1 VKPASLLLF
10 RTKEH
15 LIEEYLEPIGNW
27 TRASLYLFFI
37 DLSDQHV
44 IFLEI
49 RSQGYQYTNFVYL
62 RKQRRAVMTESNILR
77 ADVFDPSVIEE
88 ET

>member
-1 VKPASLLLF
+1 MKQASLLLF
-10 RTKEH
+10 LTEKH
-15 LIEEYLEPIGNW
+15 QIEEYMELIGIW

-37 DLSDQHV
+37 DLSEQHV

>member
-1 VKPASLLLF
+1 
-10 RTKEH
+10 
-15 LIEEYLEPIGNW
+15 
-27 TRASLYLFFI
+27 
-37 DLSDQHV
+37 
-44 IFLEI
+44 LEI